1 MSFFAELRRRNVLRV
16 AAAYVVA
23 GWLVIQVVETIF
35 PAFGFGDQAI
45 RAVVI
50 TLAIGLL
57 PVVVFAWAFELTPEG
72 LKREKDVD
80 RSRSIAP
87 TTGKKLDRVFLVVL
101 ALALGYFA
109 LDKFLLSPERQAEA
123 LAAATE
129 EARQAGRAEAL
140 VESYGDKSIAVLP
153 FADMSINQDQEYMSD
168 GIAEELLNLLAA
180 IPELRVISRTSA
192 FSYKGR
198 DINLIDVARELNVG
212 YILEGSVRKAGQ
224 QLRITAQ
231 LIDARSDTHLWS
243 ETFDL
248 TLDDI
253 FAIQDQIAGTV
264 VEQLRIT
271 LLGATPTIEETDP
284 EAYALYLQGRHLS
297 RQLTKKSLAE
307 SNLLF
312 EQALL
317 IDPEYTAAMDGLASN
332 YNNQASNGL
341 LPPAEGFALS
351 REMTQRAL
359 AVDPDNA
366 NAHAQL
372 GWLAMY
378 YDNDPAT
385 AARHIERA
393 LALGPPNRGIIGSAA
408 ALLVGLGRLD
418 EAIELGRYMVARD
431 PVNPTSHYNLGIY
444 YLYDRQW
451 QAAANSARTALRL
464 SADYLGA
471 HYVVATALLFDGEPQ
486 AALEQYELE
495 VGDDE
500 YRVKGTALS
509 LSALGRQAEYEQAL
523 QELIQRWG
531 GEWPSEVAQVYAMAG
546 DPDAAFAWLDKAVA
560 QNEGGLDHQFLLP
573 FFVALYDDPRWVA
586 FLQQVG
592 SSPEQLA
599 AIEFQVTLPE

>member
-317 IDPEYTAAMDGLASN
+317 IDPEYTAAMDG
-332 YNNQASNGL
+332 
-341 LPPAEGFALS
+341 
-351 REMTQRAL
+351 
-359 AVDPDNA
+359 
-366 NAHAQL
+366 
-372 GWLAMY
+372 
-378 YDNDPAT
+378 
-385 AARHIERA
+385 
-393 LALGPPNRGIIGSAA
+393 
-408 ALLVGLGRLD
+408 
-418 EAIELGRYMVARD
+418 
-431 PVNPTSHYNLGIY
+431 
-444 YLYDRQW
+444 
-451 QAAANSARTALRL
+451 
-464 SADYLGA
+464 
-471 HYVVATALLFDGEPQ
+471 
-486 AALEQYELE
+486 
-495 VGDDE
+495 
-500 YRVKGTALS
+500 
-509 LSALGRQAEYEQAL
+509 
-523 QELIQRWG
+523 
-531 GEWPSEVAQVYAMAG
+531 
-546 DPDAAFAWLDKAVA
+546 
-560 QNEGGLDHQFLLP
+560 
-573 FFVALYDDPRWVA
+573 
-586 FLQQVG
+586 
-592 SSPEQLA
+592 
-599 AIEFQVTLPE
+599 